1 METFGIFLIGGED
14 DEQGTL
20 ILHED
25 RSGTCRLTFR
35 WRDRETEAEAADYF
49 EAFCGIRRVLETEG
63 LIPFCYG
70 ASLNVYPSAMARDM
84 GRGLKAYRITE
95 GKHARRE
102 DLVFI
107 FGQGPDVIPAGVDM
121 QRRFFDDWVAAPRA

>member
-1 METFGIFLIGGED
+1 MTFGIFLIGGED

>member
-1 METFGIFLIGGED
+1 
-14 DEQGTL
+14 
-20 ILHED
+20 
-25 RSGTCRLTFR
+25 
-35 WRDRETEAEAADYF
+35 
-49 EAFCGIRRVLETEG
+49 
-63 LIPFCYG
+63 
-70 ASLNVYPSAMARDM
+70 M